1 MSRAIVR
8 IAVAAALCTGLGAVG
23 VAALGVASPSTS
35 APVAAARDGIVSVT
49 GYPSE
54 GDYCYIEGMIP
65 HHAQA
70 LELSELLLDSEGVRE
85 RTRALAEFILVDQ
98 QTEIEVMTEWRD
110 AWMRALP
117 ADEGT
122 GHGAHGGHGVDTAGI
137 ARGCG
142 HDHDHDHAA
151 MKGMATPEQLDALFA
166 ASGAAADELFLQLM
180 IVHHEGALE
189 MATTAVTS
197 TSNAFIRSSGKHVLV
212 EQDREVAAMTA
223 LLAELE

>member
-23 VAALGVASPSTS
+23 VAALGIASPSTS
-35 APVAAARDGIVSVT
+35 APIAAARDGAVPAAT

-70 LELSELLLDSEGVRE
+70 LELSELLLGSDGVRE

-98 QTEIEVMTEWRD
+98 QTEIEAMTEWRD
-110 AWMRALP
+110 AWLRALP
-117 ADEGT
+117 ADSGA
-122 GHGAHGGHGVDTAGI
+122 GHGTHGSHGADAAGI
-137 ARGCG
+137 ARGC
-142 HDHDHDHAA
+142 DHGHDHAA
-151 MKGMATPEQLDALFA
+151 MRGMATPEQLAALAA
-166 ASGAAADELFLQLM
+166 ASGESADELFLRLM

-189 MATTAVTS
+189 MATDAVTS
-197 TSNAFIRSSGKHVLV
+197 TSNVFIRSSGKHVLV
-212 EQDREVAAMTA
+212 EQDREIAAMTA